1 MKIWNVLGGDSC
13 FDSGSLSQRRG
24 VNSLPFKKGDCL
36 DPCNWRPITLL
47 NMDYKLAAR
56 VITGRLLKVIH
67 LVVDK
72 DQTCGVPGRFIG
84 ENVALLRDVAEY
96 ALASGAPVAILS
108 LNQEKAFDCVDW
120 GFMCSTLSAM
130 GFGPS
135 FISWVDLFYFRVQSA
150 VNVNGYLSPFFNLS
164 RGVRQGCPLSPLL

>member
-24 VNSLPFKKGDCL
+24 VISLPFKKGDCL

-72 DQTCGVPGRFIG
+72 DQTCGVP
-84 ENVALLRDVAEY
+84 
-96 ALASGAPVAILS
+96 
-108 LNQEKAFDCVDW
+108 
-120 GFMCSTLSAM
+120 
-130 GFGPS
+130 
-135 FISWVDLFYFRVQSA
+135 
-150 VNVNGYLSPFFNLS
+150 
-164 RGVRQGCPLSPLL
+164 VR